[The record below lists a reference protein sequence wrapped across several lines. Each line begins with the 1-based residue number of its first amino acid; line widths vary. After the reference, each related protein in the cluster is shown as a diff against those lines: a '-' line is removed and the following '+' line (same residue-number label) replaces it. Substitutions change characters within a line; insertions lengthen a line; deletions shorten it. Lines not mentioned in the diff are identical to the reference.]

1 LIMTKH
7 TTDIHPTVIISP
19 EAEIGSGVKIGAYS
33 IIGPDVQ
40 IRDRCS
46 IGPHVVIEGHTRIG
60 EDAQIFQFAS
70 IGAVPQDLKYNGEPT
85 GVEIGA
91 GTIIR
96 EGVTVHRGTED
107 GRGVTAIG
115 RLCMLMAYSHVAHD
129 CKVGDHVILANS
141 VAMGGHVTIGRHAT
155 IGGLCAIHQFCTIGQ
170 YAFMGGM
177 SGTNKDI
184 PPYTMY
190 WGQRENLSG
199 LNAIGLRRHGF
210 SPHSIKALRD
220 TYRIIFT
227 TADTITEGLAQAEK
241 KYPDVPEVKIF
252 TEFIRTSKRGVPSG
266 GPARE
271 AG

>member
-1 LIMTKH
+1 MNRH
-7 TTDIHPTVIISP
+7 TTAIHPTAIISP
-19 EAEIGSGVKIGAYS
+19 EAEIGVGVKIGPYS

-40 IRDRCS
+40 IRDRCL
-46 IGPHVVIEGHTRIG
+46 IGPHVVIEGHTRVE
-60 EDAQIFQFAS
+60 EDAHIFQFAS
-70 IGAVPQDLKYNGEPT
+70 IGAIPQDLKYNGEPT

-96 EGVTVHRGTED
+96 EGVTVHRGTEE
-107 GRGVTAIG
+107 GRGVTSVG

-129 CKVGDHVILANS
+129 CKLGDNVILANS
-141 VAMGGHVTIGRHAT
+141 VAMGGHVTIGKYAT
-155 IGGLCAIHQFCTIGQ
+155 IGGLCAIHQFCTVGE

-210 SPHSIKALRD
+210 SPKTIKALRD
-220 TYRIIFT
+220 AYRIIFT
-227 TADTITEGLAQAEK
+227 TSSTITEGLSQAEK
-241 KYPDVPEVKIF
+241 KYPDVPEVKKF

-266 GPARE
+266 GPERE
-271 AG
+271 TG